1 MVSSLVIINDM
12 CIFCA
17 IKSPL
22 IRLNVKEIYSSPLIP
37 HLLFI
42 QNDGARN
49 DLEDGFILHL
59 HFVERETEWPMGGGW
74 TYLVNSRA

>member
-22 IRLNVKEIYSSPLIP
+22 ISLNVKEIYSSPLIFP
-37 HLLFI
+37 SCKRLLFI

-59 HFVERETEWPMGGGW
+59 HFAERETE
-74 TYLVNSRA
+74 